1 MLMVSAS
8 QSQPGGGLVVYNG
21 GTAMLTDVNVY
32 SNTVSVPGVCY
43 PVALAKNLATFTPL
57 N

>member
-8 QSQPGGGLVVYNG
+8 QYQPGGGLVVYNG

-32 SNTVSVPGVCY
+32 SNTASRNVCS